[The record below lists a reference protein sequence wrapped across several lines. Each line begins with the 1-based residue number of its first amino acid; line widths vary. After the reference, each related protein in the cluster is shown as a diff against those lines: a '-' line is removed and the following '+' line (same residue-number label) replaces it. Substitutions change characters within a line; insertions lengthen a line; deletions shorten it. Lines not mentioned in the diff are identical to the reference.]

1 MLLSSLRFCG
11 KCALLWPV
19 QQWRPLSRHLQCC
32 VLQKLS
38 AAWRLMPSS
47 ICLILCQWF
56 WSRCKLQIQFSK
68 WWLFNLCTFLGRTRK
83 CYRCLGRLPVK
94 LLLCRQCHAS
104 RSFLK
109 NLLMLLLIFRN
120 DVLMLSCI
128 TSLHK
133 VVDTLPN
140 FLSPYLLDLLIQ
152 VCERHFVSNMTR
164 LSITKDDD
172 VRKSNVYILLLR
184 VIWLLPFFL
193 SCRSVIFQ
201 VW

>member
-1 MLLSSLRFCG
+1 MWTSKYKDRNLLTCYSGNICNSSDLKNYESHPMLLSSLRFCS

-68 WWLFNLCTFLGRTRK
+68 WWLFNLCTFSGRTRK

-109 NLLMLLLIFRN
+109 NLLMLF
-120 DVLMLSCI
+120 
-128 TSLHK
+128 
-133 VVDTLPN
+133 
-140 FLSPYLLDLLIQ
+140 
-152 VCERHFVSNMTR
+152 
-164 LSITKDDD
+164 
-172 VRKSNVYILLLR
+172 
-184 VIWLLPFFL
+184 
-193 SCRSVIFQ
+193 
-201 VW
+201 